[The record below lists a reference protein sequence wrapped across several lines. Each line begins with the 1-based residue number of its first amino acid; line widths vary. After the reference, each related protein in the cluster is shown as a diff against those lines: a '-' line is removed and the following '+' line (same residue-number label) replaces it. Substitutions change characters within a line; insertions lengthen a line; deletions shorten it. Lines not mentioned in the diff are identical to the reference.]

1 MKKLFLLFILYFSST
16 LSSSA
21 KTLINYSIFIEE
33 DSTGIML
40 INRYSDKSV
49 EGKMISYGGYKW
61 IKEVYTKSTP
71 DNSSTYIT
79 PGKYAYGNDVENYTR
94 PEYEIEN
101 FYFNFSYRKNDYIVD
116 FISPEAIQN
125 IEGFISRKETFS
137 LATYNPR
144 LAWYAGTFTPIKNVE
159 DLNYISN
166 QNSITLCNILSEKEV
181 VSSINRELNEK
192 LSNNFKCD
200 DNNTLISNNSSSVQN
215 NNTED
220 EQTKK
225 FYALDWF
232 NLDDP
237 KEHYAEIPSSNSE
250 VYILESEM
258 YIKGQQEIDKFSN
271 ILFGHSANENDM
283 VIIDSSDFAYTI
295 YINYK
300 DEGYISLKDW
310 KDVDSKQLL
319 EEMKST
325 AKDDVT
331 NVSWIFEPKIYEN
344 KNVSYSYKV
353 IWQDGAQTLET
364 KILSLGR
371 KGYNSISVVK
381 KIDEDF
387 NTKEFEEFALDFAN
401 TITFKEGFRHSDYK
415 SGDKAAAVGI
425 GGLVAG
431 TLGVKALAKAGIIA
445 KLLAFAVKFWWV
457 ILAPL
462 VFLGSLF
469 SKKSSSGETSSE
481 KVTKKRKKRTKKT
494 D

>member
-1 MKKLFLLFILYFSST
+1 
-16 LSSSA
+16 
-21 KTLINYSIFIEE
+21 
-33 DSTGIML
+33 
-40 INRYSDKSV
+40 
-49 EGKMISYGGYKW
+49 
-61 IKEVYTKSTP
+61 
-71 DNSSTYIT
+71 
-79 PGKYAYGNDVENYTR
+79 
-94 PEYEIEN
+94 
-101 FYFNFSYRKNDYIVD
+101 
-116 FISPEAIQN
+116 
-125 IEGFISRKETFS
+125 
-137 LATYNPR
+137 
-144 LAWYAGTFTPIKNVE
+144 
-159 DLNYISN
+159 
-166 QNSITLCNILSEKEV
+166 
-181 VSSINRELNEK
+181 
-192 LSNNFKCD
+192 
-200 DNNTLISNNSSSVQN
+200 
-215 NNTED
+215 
-220 EQTKK
+220 
-225 FYALDWF
+225 
-232 NLDDP
+232 
-237 KEHYAEIPSSNSE
+237 
-250 VYILESEM
+250 M